1 METLTSIKEKLM
13 KEAQEIIEARSDMM
27 THADDVKDLAGT
39 LDWVEDIIEGNDDAK
54 TNKEKVMLTWQAI
67 MTLFDDVH

>member
-13 KEAQEIIEARSDMM
+13 KEAQEIVEARSDMM
-27 THADDVKDLAGT
+27 THAGDVEDLEST
-39 LDWVEDIIEGNDDAK
+39 LDWVKDIISGADNAK
-54 TNKEKVMLTWQAI
+54 TDDEKVMLTWQAI

>member
-13 KEAQEIIEARSDMM
+13 QEAQEIVEARSDMM
-27 THADDVKDLAGT
+27 THADDVKDLAST
-39 LDWVEDIIEGNDDAK
+39 LDWVEDIIEGNSNAK